1 MCMHLSFDIFEEL
14 QITKW
19 IILSEN
25 LKLDLK
31 KEENNEFTDFMKSR
45 FGSQL
50 KTNQEV
56 TIN

>member
-1 MCMHLSFDIFEEL
+1 MHLSFDIFEEL